1 MFVLFQQEF
10 VQNAFI
16 AGTIVAIAAAF
27 IGYFVVLRA
36 LAFAGESL
44 SHIGFAG
51 ATGAFLFGLT
61 SLVGSFIFT
70 IVAALGIG
78 ALGNRLRGR
87 DVETGMVLTFALGL
101 GVLFLTLYAS
111 GTDSNATVAVLFGSI
126 LSVTKQ
132 EVLETLLSCLGVLVV
147 LSLIFRPLLF
157 ASIDQEVAQARGIP
171 TRLLSVLFLILLAI
185 TVATAIQVVG
195 TLLVFALLLAPAAT
209 AQLWTRRPL
218 VTVGLAVAFSLL
230 FTWGGLFL
238 AFLSL
243 GRHLPVSFY
252 ISTLAA
258 LSYFISLPLYR
269 LRSPRRV
276 PHTPL
281 AHPNQEQNFVAD
293 I

>member
-1 MFVLFQQEF
+1 MRLLP
-10 VQNAFI
+10 
-16 AGTIVAIAAAF
+16 GTMVAIVAAV

-61 SLVGSFIFT
+61 SLMGSFIFT
-70 IVAALGIG
+70 VLAALAIG
-78 ALGNRLRGR
+78 ALGSRVRGR

-101 GVLFLTLYAS
+101 GVLFLSLYAS

-132 EVLETLLSCLGVLVV
+132 EMLETLLSCLVV
-147 LSLIFRPLLF
+147 LILLILIFRPLLF
-157 ASIDQEVAQARGIP
+157 TSIDPESAQASGIAVS
-171 TRLLSVLFLILLAI
+171 LLSVLFLLLLAL
-185 TVATAIQVVG
+185 TVATTIQIVG

-218 VTVGLAVAFSLL
+218 MTIGLAVTLSLL

-238 AFLSL
+238 GFLSP

-269 LRSPRRV
+269 FRSPRRDTSV
-276 PHTPL
+276 ATPE
-281 AHPNQEQNFVAD
+281 PETNSRC
-293 I
+293 